1 MKNKLLN
8 FTICQALIIIGMSLL
23 CVKCQEQKL
32 SASENVTVY
41 DRSFHRVLSRRK
53 RFLLWRPGS
62 NVLVRYMYI
71 FRVLSVCMCLHN
83 PMILKL
89 NFVHFYEHK

>member
-32 SASENVTVY
+32 SASENVTIY

-62 NVLVRYMYI
+62 NVLVRYVYI
-71 FRVLSVCMCLHN
+71 FWVCAST
-83 PMILKL
+83 
-89 NFVHFYEHK
+89 

>member
-32 SASENVTVY
+32 STAENVTVY

-62 NVLVRYMYI
+62 NVLVRYVSCMYV
-71 FRVLSVCMCLHN
+71 VLVRIRMTGN
-83 PMILKL
+83 
-89 NFVHFYEHK
+89 